1 MLHWVLTACGGQG
14 GDTDSVPQV
23 SEPPAVPETICDGS
37 PGLRFAATVAID
49 PAAIAVGSHVLYD
62 LGIHWVY
69 IDGQCH
75 YWAHVNNLP
84 GDDWRPVR
92 EGTLSGDEVAAI
104 EARFHFGE
112 WKALRG
118 GWGVPS
124 GVIHLSVD
132 SFYNDQTLVQCLNCC
147 GDAPSDKRAEFA
159 KVCDM
164 SLARFELVQQLYDA
178 GADVTSG
185 PMRLM
190 VYPGVYPDEDP
201 SEERTP
207 ANVKAFDWPLSQSL
221 DSFALPK
228 NQIGPSSSLTFG
240 DAQLIADEAGVAAL
254 REARHKYLSG
264 ELGPTFSN
272 LMVTSEPG
280 SEKRYVI
287 YFRDA
292 IPLENERGLVPR
304 P

>member
-1 MLHWVLTACGGQG
+1 VLHSLLTACGGQG
-14 GDTDSVPQV
+14 GGTDSSV
-23 SEPPAVPETICDGS
+23 PAVPETICDGS
-37 PGLRFAATVAID
+37 SGLRFATTSSID
-49 PAAIAVGSHVLYD
+49 PTAIAVASHVLYD
-62 LGIHWVY
+62 LGAHWIY

-75 YWAHVNNLP
+75 YWAHINNAP

-92 EGTLSGDEVAAI
+92 EGTLSPDEVAAI

-112 WKALRG
+112 WTALRG
-118 GWGVPS
+118 GWGVPDATTHS
-124 GVIHLSVD
+124 SVEN
-132 SFYNDQTLVQCLNCC
+132 FYDDRTLIQCLNCC
-147 GDAPSDKRAEFA
+147 GDAPSDKRAGFS

-164 SLARFELVQQLYDA
+164 ALARFELVQQLYDA
-178 GADVTSG
+178 GADVRSG
-185 PMRLM
+185 PMRLLA
-190 VYPGVYPDEDP
+190 YPGVYPDEDP

-207 ANVKAFDWPLSQSL
+207 THVMAFDWPLSPSL

-228 NQIGPSSSLTFG
+228 KQIGPSSSLSFG
-240 DAQLIADEAGVAAL
+240 DAHLIVDEAGVAAL

-272 LMVTSEPG
+272 MMVTSEPG
-280 SEKRYVI
+280 SERRYAV